1 MSEAEQVGRA
11 LNGRKSGRGWICFCP
26 AHENTKTPALSV
38 SDGADGRLLV
48 KCHAGCD
55 GGMVIAELQRR
66 GIIDGKGI
74 GINAPSA
81 EEIARR
87 KAEDKRKEQKRLNVA
102 HDLFDKAK
110 SCENTIAQRYFE
122 EVRGIPDLRFN
133 RMRNT
138 LRFHPNALHTPSGQ
152 HLPAIIARIRGPHGR
167 ALGVHRTFLKPDG
180 SGKADVTPA
189 KMMLGPSSGGAVRFG
204 KDASVVA
211 LAEGIETALSVCA
224 ASRLTTWATLSTSGL
239 KGLIL
244 PPPPFGEVVIIC
256 ADNDEAGI
264 AAAENAAGRLEA
276 EGRVVSIIHPKKGGA
291 DFNDVLRGSE

>member
-1 MSEAEQVGRA
+1 MREAEQVGRA
-11 LNGRKSGRGWICFCP
+11 LNGRKSGRGWICYCP

-38 SDGADGRLLV
+38 SEGTDGRLLV

-55 GGMVIAELQRR
+55 GGSVIAELQRR
-66 GIIDGKGI
+66 GIIDGKGHET
-74 GINAPSA
+74 NSPNA

-87 KAEDKRKEQKRLNVA
+87 KAEDRRKEQNRLNVA
-102 HDLFDKAK
+102 HDLFDKAR
-110 SCENTIAQRYFE
+110 SCEGTIAQTYLE
-122 EVRGIPDLRFN
+122 EVRGISGLRFN

-152 HLPAIIARIRGPHGR
+152 HLPAIIARIRAPHGR
-167 ALGVHRTFLKPDG
+167 ALGVHRTFLMPDG
-180 SGKADVTPA
+180 SDKADVTPA

-204 KDASVVA
+204 RDASIIA

-239 KGLIL
+239 TGLIL
-244 PPPPFGEVVIIC
+244 PPAPVGEVVILC

-264 AAAENAAGRLEA
+264 SAAENTAARLEN
-276 EGRVVSIIHPKKGGA
+276 EGRVVSIIYPKKVGD
-291 DFNDVLRGSE
+291 DFNDVLRDK